1 MTRQN
6 CLQLEQFNGVIVGNG
21 AIGSALL
28 HNLLKRE
35 ELHRVVVLGRSPRSI
50 PEDPRITFLT
60 FDAGSPES
68 VFAAAAEVQR
78 TLDRVHLL
86 VNTVG
91 LLHSENQL
99 PEKHL
104 KAVSSDHLQ
113 HSFQVNA
120 ALLPLL
126 AQAFGKML
134 RHEAPAVFASLSARV
149 GSIEDNRLGGWYSY
163 RVSKAAHNMLLK
175 SVAREWRVSHRNVTV
190 AALHPGTVRSRLSEP
205 FLTER
210 YPHRILTPE
219 QSANALLDVINTLCP
234 KDSGCFLDW
243 QGKPVPW

>member
-91 LLHSENQL
+91 LLHS
-99 PEKHL
+99 
-104 KAVSSDHLQ
+104 
-113 HSFQVNA
+113 
-120 ALLPLL
+120 
-126 AQAFGKML
+126 
-134 RHEAPAVFASLSARV
+134 
-149 GSIEDNRLGGWYSY
+149 
-163 RVSKAAHNMLLK
+163 
-175 SVAREWRVSHRNVTV
+175 
-190 AALHPGTVRSRLSEP
+190 
-205 FLTER
+205 
-210 YPHRILTPE
+210 
-219 QSANALLDVINTLCP
+219 
-234 KDSGCFLDW
+234 
-243 QGKPVPW
+243 

>member
-1 MTRQN
+1 MTPRK
-6 CLQLEQFNGVIVGNG
+6 CLKLDQFNVVIAGNG
-21 AIGSALL
+21 TIGSALL

-35 ELHRVVVLGRSPRSI
+35 GLHRMVVLGRSPRPLS
-50 PEDPRITFLT
+50 EDPRITYLT
-60 FDAGSPES
+60 FDAGNPES
-68 VFAAAAEVQR
+68 VFAAAADVQQL
-78 TLDRVHLL
+78 LDRVHLL

-91 LLHSENQL
+91 LLHSGNQL

-104 KAVSSDHLQ
+104 KAVRADHLQ

-126 AQAFGKML
+126 AQGFGKLL
-134 RHEAPAVFASLSARV
+134 RHEAAAVFASLSARV
-149 GSIEDNRLGGWYSY
+149 GSIEDNQLGGWYSY
-163 RVSKAAHNMLLK
+163 RASKAAHNMLLK
-175 SVAREWRVSHRNVTV
+175 SVAREWRISHRNVTV

-210 YPHRILTPE
+210 HRHRILTPE
-219 QSANALLDVINTLCP
+219 ECADALLDVIDTLSP
-234 KDSGCFLDW
+234 RDSGCFLDW